1 MNAEKEI
8 ILFLVLIG
16 LLLASCQPKMESIYV
31 SPAGND
37 QHPGSLDA
45 PILTL
50 EKALEL
56 AEDRK
61 EADPDRSLT
70 VFLREGTHYLQQTA
84 KITSAHSGAEEHPF
98 QIRAYP
104 GELVVISGARALN
117 LQWEK
122 AEEGLF
128 SARLEENLN
137 FDQLYLNGEKQI
149 RARYPNY
156 DPDELVYNG
165 YAADALSPERI
176 RTWRRPETGVVHA
189 MHRAEWGGYHYRITG
204 VDENGEAILEGGFQN
219 NRQMGM
225 HPEYRFVENIREELD
240 APGEWFFDEQEKILY
255 YYPEPGFDFTEA
267 LVEVPVLDHLFEL
280 NGTEEEPVQYVEIDG
295 FTFQHTRSTYMQTK
309 EPLLRSDW
317 TIYRGAAILVNGAEN
332 VRVSNNHFRDL
343 GGNAVF
349 VNKYNRGVTIATNHI
364 EDIGASGICF
374 VGSPEAV
381 RSPSFEYHEFVP
393 YEELDR
399 TPGPKTNDYPAQCTV
414 YDNLI
419 HDVGQIEKQVA
430 GVQISMASEI
440 TVRHNTI
447 YNLPRAG
454 INISEGTWGG
464 HVIEYNDVLNTV
476 LETGDH
482 GAFNSWGRDRFW
494 HPNRPVMDSIT
505 AKEPSLILLDAQ
517 KTTVI
522 RNNRFR
528 CDHGWDIDLDD
539 GSSNYHIYNNL
550 CLNGGLKLREG
561 FHRTVENNIMVNNSF
576 HPHVWF
582 DSSHDIFRKNIV
594 TTWYKPIRV
603 DDWGDEID
611 YNLLPD
617 SAALAQSRSLGLD
630 LHGAFGNPGFVAPEA
645 GDFGVEE
652 GSPALE
658 LGFENFPM
666 DRFGVKDAQLKA
678 LAASPEIPV
687 LFMEAFQREKQ
698 PVFEF
703 LGAKVR
709 KVEGL
714 GERSAAGLQKEEGII
729 VLELSVES
737 LAGKQGLLLN
747 DVIVSLNGQPTAD
760 IRQLMEAFQGERWM
774 GRVELVVVRNQNE
787 IRLSIKL

>member
-1 MNAEKEI
+1 MLKRLI
-8 ILFLVLIG
+8 PLVLIVF
-16 LLLASCQPKMESIYV
+16 ASCHQQELQIHV
-31 SPAGND
+31 SPGGDDRHAGAVD
-37 QHPGSLDA
+37 APLFSLD
-45 PILTL
+45 
-50 EKALEL
+50 KALEL
-56 AEDRK
+56 ARIKKQAQPER
-61 EADPDRSLT
+61 AVAIL
-70 VFLREGTHYLQQTA
+70 LRAGTHYLRKTAQIVGDHSGTA
-84 KITSAHSGAEEHPF
+84 KHPLR
-98 QIRAYP
+98 IRPYP
-104 GELVVISGARALN
+104 GEQVIISGARPLELN
-117 LQWEK
+117 WEK
-122 AEEGLF
+122 TENGLLI
-128 SARLEENLN
+128 ARLTESLT
-137 FDQLYLNGEKQI
+137 FDQLYINGEKQI

-165 YAADALSPERI
+165 YAADALAPERI

-189 MHRAEWGGYHYRITG
+189 MHRAEWGGYHYRIVG

-225 HPEYRFVENIREELD
+225 HAEYRFVENIREELD
-240 APGEWFFDEQEKILY
+240 APREWFFDEQEQILY
-255 YYPEPGFDFTEA
+255 YYPEPGFDPAGA
-267 LVEVPVLDHLFEL
+267 LVEVPVLDHLIEVM
-280 NGTEEEPVQYVEIDG
+280 GTEQAPVHDIEISG
-295 FTFQHTRSTYMQTK
+295 LTFQHTRSTYMQTR

-317 TIYRGAAILVNGAEN
+317 TIYRGGAILLEGTEN
-332 VRVSNNHFRDL
+332 VRISSNHLIDL

-349 VNKYNRGVTIATNHI
+349 VNKYNRNATIATNHL
-364 EDIGASGICF
+364 EKIGASAICF
-374 VGSPEAV
+374 VGAPEAV
-381 RSPSFEYHEFVP
+381 RSPNFEYHEFVP
-393 YEELDR
+393 YANLDR
-399 TPGPKTNDYPAQCTV
+399 TPGPKSNDYPAQCTV
-414 YDNLI
+414 CDNLI
-419 HDVGQIEKQVA
+419 HDVGTIEKQVA
-430 GVQISMASEI
+430 GVQLSMASEI
-440 TVRHNTI
+440 TVSHNTI

-464 HVIEYNDVLNTV
+464 HLIEYNDVFNTV

-494 HPNRPVMDSIT
+494 HPDRQVMDSIT

-517 KTTVI
+517 KTTII

-582 DSSHDIFRKNIV
+582 EESHDIFRRNIV

-603 DDWGDEID
+603 NDWGDEID

-617 SAALAQSRSLGLD
+617 SAALARSQALGLD
-630 LHGAFGNPGFVAPEA
+630 LHGAFGDPGFLTPEA
-645 GDFGVEE
+645 GDFRVRE
-652 GSPALE
+652 GSPALA
-658 LGFENFPM
+658 LGFENFTM
-666 DRFGVKDAQLKA
+666 DQFGVADQKLRA

-687 LFMEAFQREKQ
+687 LFLEAFQREKQ

-714 GERSAAGLQKEEGII
+714 GERSAAGLQNEKGII
-729 VLELSVES
+729 VLELPEES
-737 LAGKQGLLLN
+737 PAWKQGLMLN

-760 IRQLMEAFQGERWM
+760 IRQLMEAFQGERWK
-774 GRVELVVVRNQNE
+774 GQVELVVVRNQGE
-787 IRLSIKL
+787 TRLTINL